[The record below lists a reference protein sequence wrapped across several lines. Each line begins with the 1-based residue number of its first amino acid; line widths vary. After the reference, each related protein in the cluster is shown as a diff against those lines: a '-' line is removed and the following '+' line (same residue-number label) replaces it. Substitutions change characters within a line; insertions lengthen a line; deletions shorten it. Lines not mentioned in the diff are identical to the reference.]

1 MRGFGRTGDRT
12 RPGKA
17 RQSTVGRAAG
27 RDNSPRRSTKRRERW
42 LEATIK
48 VAHGQADEKGSFV
61 WSFRTIMPRMLYF
74 KCVLLR
80 MTVRKADDDRSI
92 VVVMGL
98 ARSESACDL
107 VFFCMCEVIRS
118 IDAADTDTR
127 VWRYCYGSAG
137 STVKLC
143 RSCDRC
149 ARAR

>member
-1 MRGFGRTGDRT
+1 MGKLFAELITGRKFNNYSVESCTSNSMRGFGRTGDRT
-12 RPGKA
+12 RPGKD
-17 RQSTVGRAAG
+17 RQSTVGQAAG
-27 RDNSPRRSTKRRERW
+27 RDNSSRRSTKLRERW

-61 WSFRTIMPRMLYF
+61 WSFRTTMLQMLYF

-107 VFFCMCEVIRS
+107 VFFV
-118 IDAADTDTR
+118 
-127 VWRYCYGSAG
+127 
-137 STVKLC
+137 
-143 RSCDRC
+143 C
-149 ARAR
+149 AK